1 MFGMTEKE
9 FWESNPR
16 KIKVYEQIYKTK
28 ENRRN
33 DLVYSWI
40 GDYGLSALVTAIDGV
55 FNGRKAKAKYS
66 EKPFRLFEMTEEEKE
81 EARRKA
87 LAQFMAWTGHAE
99 KKYKKE
105 GG

>member
-1 MFGMTEKE
+1 MTEE
-9 FWESNPR
+9 QFWSSNPR
-16 KIKVYEQIYKTK
+16 KIKVYDKIYREK

-33 DLVYSWI
+33 ELVYSWI
-40 GDYGLSALVTAIDGV
+40 GDYGLSALFTAIDGV
-55 FNGRKAKAKYS
+55 LNGKKAKAKYP

-81 EARRKA
+81 LERKKA
-87 LAQFMAWTGHAE
+87 LEQFIAWAGHAE